1 MEQMFHRYET
11 KSACRFRTGFLFVGA
26 RFPYRPKVVFAV
38 HDAGCVPTHSS
49 FYNWHNNNRF
59 IFRLIRKSQVDG
71 SCRALGRCLIKGR
84 NKISVSGSNQAC
96 IVIMFVLTIP
106 GSEAFMVMPWFCSR
120 SASSWVNN
128 NNASLVLL

>member
-11 KSACRFRTGFLFVGA
+11 KSACRFRTGFLFAGA

-59 IFRLIRKSQVDG
+59 YLSPG
-71 SCRALGRCLIKGR
+71 SCRALGRCFDKGAEQDIGKR
-84 NKISVSGSNQAC
+84 VEPGLHRDHVRTDDSRVRGIYGDV
-96 IVIMFVLTIP
+96 FVLQP
-106 GSEAFMVMPWFCSR
+106 FGK
-120 SASSWVNN
+120 
-128 NNASLVLL
+128 LLGEQ